1 MAQSPSGRCR
11 AVIPDARD
19 YFRSYGSQESIVGKS
34 TSIPEVARRRRG
46 GRRSLWAGEA
56 LL

>member
-19 YFRSYGSQESIVGKS
+19 YFRSYGSQESIVDKS